1 MNQPRV
7 GLVGVTCKYESGGQ
21 RAEELLSGI
30 KDALKKK
37 NLDVVCAE
45 KVAWDSA
52 DAIDVCKQFKKENL
66 DALVIVEVTWTL
78 DSMQYLFINE
88 LNLPTVFWAVPYTE
102 TFSIGFVQHFGS
114 ILKAQGYEYDYV
126 YGLPEDESLSEKV
139 KTVAEAGQIIKAV
152 KGMRLALVGPRQ
164 TWRVAGSQ
172 DMSSEEWEFSR
183 KFGVTL
189 VHVEMSEITDIS
201 DTISDEEA
209 EKKLS
214 CL

>member
-78 DSMQYLFINE
+78 DSMQYLFQS
-88 LNLPTVFWAVPYTE
+88 PYCILGS
-102 TFSIGFVQHFGS
+102 SIHRD
-114 ILKAQGYEYDYV
+114 ILYRICTAFRFY
-126 YGLPEDESLSEKV
+126 PES
-139 KTVAEAGQIIKAV
+139 TGI
-152 KGMRLALVGPRQ
+152 
-164 TWRVAGSQ
+164 
-172 DMSSEEWEFSR
+172 
-183 KFGVTL
+183 
-189 VHVEMSEITDIS
+189 
-201 DTISDEEA
+201 
-209 EKKLS
+209 
-214 CL
+214 

>member
-114 ILKAQGYEYDYV
+114 ILKAQ
-126 YGLPEDESLSEKV
+126 
-139 KTVAEAGQIIKAV
+139 
-152 KGMRLALVGPRQ
+152 
-164 TWRVAGSQ
+164 
-172 DMSSEEWEFSR
+172 
-183 KFGVTL
+183 
-189 VHVEMSEITDIS
+189 
-201 DTISDEEA
+201 
-209 EKKLS
+209 
-214 CL
+214 

>member
-30 KDALKKK
+30 KDALEKK

-88 LNLPTVFWAVPYTE
+88 LKLPTVFWAVPYTE

-126 YGLPEDESLSEKV
+126 YGLPENESLSEKV
-139 KTVAEAGQIIKAV
+139 KTVAEAGQII
-152 KGMRLALVGPRQ
+152 
-164 TWRVAGSQ
+164 
-172 DMSSEEWEFSR
+172 SSERNASCTCWTTSDLACGRISGYVFR
-183 KFGVTL
+183 RMGVLT
-189 VHVEMSEITDIS
+189 
-201 DTISDEEA
+201 
-209 EKKLS
+209 
-214 CL
+214 